1 MSASPRVRPIL
12 GCPPVA
18 YGILSIL
25 HKERIS
31 LFKVDPV
38 VADRLTK
45 GAEKVQAAM
54 KQQGVNIRD
63 I

>member
-1 MSASPRVRPIL
+1 M
-12 GCPPVA
+12 
-18 YGILSIL
+18 
-25 HKERIS
+25 
-31 LFKVDPV
+31 FKVDPV